1 MQGIILLVAHLRI
14 LKILSCE
21 ILIFIVFVSIVNL
34 HILYFMSSPFL
45 MMVLNQL
52 VDAVLHLE
60 RTSAARI

>member
-1 MQGIILLVAHLRI
+1 MQSIILLVAHLRI

-52 VDAVLHLE
+52 VDAVVHLE